1 MEKEMK
7 QTAPYAGALAA
18 VFVVAGWAALSAPG
32 TQQAAHPKM
41 TVAAGAQG
49 AHNATAAVSANAAR
63 KGQYNCCIRPACNF
77 CALHMAMC
85 PCGKNLAKSQAV
97 CRECKGG
104 WHAGEGALAGIK
116 PENVKVISAAEAMKM
131 MKSKMDGG
139 KMHKSPAP
147 AKKPAASGHKEHH
160 P

>member
-1 MEKEMK
+1 MK
-7 QTAPYAGALAA
+7 YRAPYAGALAA
-18 VFVVAGWAALSAPG
+18 LFVFGGWAALSAPG
-32 TQQAAHPKM
+32 TQQNAAHPKM

-49 AHNATAAVSANAAR
+49 AHNATAAVSANAAK

-85 PCGKNLAKSQAV
+85 PCGKNLAKAQAV

-104 WHAGEGALAGIK
+104 WHAGEGALEGIK
-116 PENVKVISAAEAMKM
+116 PENVKVISADEAMKM
-131 MKSKMDGG
+131 MKAKMGG
-139 KMHKSPAP
+139 KMHRSPAP
-147 AKKPAASGHKEHH
+147 AKKPASNAHKGHY